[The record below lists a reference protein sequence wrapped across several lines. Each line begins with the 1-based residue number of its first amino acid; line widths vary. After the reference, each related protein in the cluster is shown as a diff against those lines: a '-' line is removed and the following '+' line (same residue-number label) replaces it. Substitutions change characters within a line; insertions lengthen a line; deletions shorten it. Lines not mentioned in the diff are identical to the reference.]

1 MPTPQSQPRP
11 TVPALLGACALALAL
26 ATTVTVPAQARS
38 TAAAIRVV
46 DAGGHTL
53 AEGTQL
59 TGPVSLRS
67 SRKAS
72 CFGPG
77 TGGSGRKASIP
88 AASALAQLANAAA
101 VDRDLSPIGITDYFD
116 FGLGICRIGKAV
128 APMSGYWYLKVDHR
142 ASFAGADQTT
152 VRRGD
157 EILWY
162 LISDYEDPIPDELE
176 LKAPARA
183 EPGVPFAVRVTSYA
197 DGGDA
202 SPAAGATVTGA
213 AAPTDAQG
221 RTTVTLDARAADLRA
236 TRPGSI
242 PSDTEAVC
250 TTPLSRCPAGYETTV
265 GGTGR
270 GDRITAGRG
279 AEQILAGAGKDEVDA
294 RRGRAPDRIDCGPGR
309 DRLTVARGTASRWR
323 SCERVRF
330 RR

>member
-1 MPTPQSQPRP
+1 MPTPQPRVRP
-11 TVPALLGACALALAL
+11 AVPALLGACALALAL
-26 ATTVTVPAQARS
+26 ASTATAPAEARS
-38 TAAAIRVV
+38 TAADIRGV
-46 DAGGHTL
+46 DAGARTL

-59 TGPVSLRS
+59 TGPVSLRA

-77 TGGSGRKASIP
+77 TGGSGEKAAIP
-88 AASALAQLANAAA
+88 AASALAQHANAAA

-116 FGLGICRIGKAV
+116 FGLGVCRIGRAV
-128 APMSGYWYLKVDHR
+128 APRSGYWYLKVNHR

-152 VRRGD
+152 VHRGD

-162 LISDYEDPIPDELE
+162 LITDYEDPIPDELE
-176 LKAPARA
+176 LRAPARA
-183 EPGVPFAVRVTSYA
+183 EPGVPFEVRVTSYA
-197 DGGDA
+197 DDGDA

-221 RTTVTLDARAADLRA
+221 RATVTLDARVADLRA
-236 TRPGSI
+236 TRPDAI
-242 PSDTEAVC
+242 PSDVEAVC
-250 TTPLSRCPAGYETTV
+250 TTRLSRCPAGYEATV

-279 AEQILAGAGKDEVDA
+279 AERILAGAGRDTVDA
-294 RRGRAPDRIDCGPGR
+294 RKGRAPDSITCGPGR

-330 RR
+330 HR